1 VTVGLAADGFGQ
13 SVQPFAVPPT
23 PANIGLALF
32 AQALWLDLC
41 GSELW
46 ASSPGLRITIR
57 P

>member
-1 VTVGLAADGFGQ
+1 MSLGGFTTDG
-13 SVQPFAVPPT
+13 
-23 PANIGLALF
+23 

-41 GSELW
+41 GCELW

>member
-1 VTVGLAADGFGQ
+1 
-13 SVQPFAVPPT
+13 VQPFAVPPT